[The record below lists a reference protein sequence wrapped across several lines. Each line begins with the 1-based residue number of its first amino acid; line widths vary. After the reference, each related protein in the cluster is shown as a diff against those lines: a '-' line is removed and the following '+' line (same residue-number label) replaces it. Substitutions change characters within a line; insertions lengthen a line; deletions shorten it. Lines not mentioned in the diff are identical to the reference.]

1 MINVCYY
8 SALFVGPPHDNR
20 FSAGQRC
27 DVAIGWTWSF
37 HVGRVVVWG
46 LCSDGSCDI
55 GESSS
60 YVNNE
65 TEHQR
70 SHSQSATGR
79 QTNSVCV
86 VSADSSAAF
95 WRWENAK
102 RGFSFCVTKAVPPIE
117 HSHWESCWNKGKI
130 VAYCQFKANT
140 AAALWSCFFLWRCF
154 NQYEEINVVFTPR
167 AHCCMSFSIF
177 NVQMLALG
185 CCCCCCCW
193 W

>member
-140 AAALWSCFFLWRCF
+140 AAALWSFFFSGGAL
-154 NQYEEINVVFTPR
+154 INMRKLRWCLLPGPIV
-167 AHCCMSFSIF
+167 AWASASLML
-177 NVQMLALG
+177 QMLAL
-185 CCCCCCCW
+185 CCCCCCW
-193 W
+193 WWW

>member
-1 MINVCYY
+1 MW
-8 SALFVGPPHDNR
+8 
-20 FSAGQRC
+20 RC
-27 DVAIGWTWSF
+27 DRLNLKFSRGP
-37 HVGRVVVWG
+37 
-46 LCSDGSCDI
+46 SCRLRAVLWWLLWYWREQLI
-55 GESSS
+55 CEQW
-60 YVNNE
+60 NW
-65 TEHQR
+65 HQR

-140 AAALWSCFFLWRCF
+140 AAALWSFFFSGGAL
-154 NQYEEINVVFTPR
+154 INMRKLRWCLLPGPIVPW
-167 AHCCMSFSIF
+167 ASASLML
-177 NVQMLALG
+177 QMLALG
-185 CCCCCCCW
+185 CCCCCCW
-193 W
+193 WW